1 MRTGAAPRHSSQAD
15 PLGVRE
21 DFPVTAEGIY
31 LDSAYI
37 TPPPASVVEAGARF
51 LKSKAR
57 KPISLGHMLARTN
70 EVRDKF
76 ARLVGVSS
84 EEIGF
89 LYATT
94 EGENVVAR
102 QIGFEHGDNVVVD
115 ELHYSTTYIL
125 YKHLE
130 ETNGI
135 ELRVAR
141 QRDGA
146 VPVSEFERLVDA
158 RTRLISV
165 AWVSHQNG
173 FRHDMKALGALA
185 HAHDAYLYTDAVQAV
200 GMFPVNLGETGI
212 DFLATGT
219 YKWLLAGYGLAP
231 FFVRR
236 ELLDRVRPDRVGA
249 LQVEE
254 ELGNYRYRLYKGARV
269 FEYATLAF
277 DAVYQLGAALDYLT
291 QVGLER
297 IGKHT
302 MALAQQ
308 LRSGLVERGFRV
320 LTPPNNDSSIVSFVH
335 GGDPETV
342 RGIME
347 QNEIQV
353 SFREDGT
360 QIRVGIALFNNAAEI
375 DRLLEVAERLG

>member
-1 MRTGAAPRHSSQAD
+1 MGVAPSHSSQAD

-21 DFPVTAEGIY
+21 DFPVTAESIY

-37 TPPPASVVEAGARF
+37 TPPPGLVVEAGARF

-57 KPISLGHMLARTN
+57 KPISLGEMLARTN

-76 ARLVGVSS
+76 VRLVSVSS
-84 EEIGF
+84 DEIGF

-94 EGENVVAR
+94 EGENIVAR
-102 QIGFEHGDNVVVD
+102 QIGLERGDNVVVD
-115 ELHYSTTYIL
+115 ELHYSTSYIL

-130 ETNGI
+130 ETLGI
-135 ELRVAR
+135 ELRIAR
-141 QRDGA
+141 QRGGA
-146 VPVSEFERLVDA
+146 VPNSEFKRLVDA

-173 FRHDMKALGALA
+173 FRHDMKGLGELA
-185 HAHDAYLYTDAVQAV
+185 HAHGAYLYTDAVQAV
-200 GMFPVNLGETGI
+200 GMFPTQLGETGI
-212 DFLATGT
+212 DFLASGT
-219 YKWLLAGYGLAP
+219 YKWLLAGYGVAP

-254 ELGNYRYRLYKGARV
+254 ELGDYRYRLYKGARA

-277 DAVYQLGAALDYLT
+277 DAVYQLGAALDYLAR
-291 QVGLER
+291 VGVER

-302 MALAQQ
+302 IALAQR
-308 LRSGLVERGFRV
+308 LRSALVERGLRV
-320 LTPPNNDSSIVSFVH
+320 LTPPHNASSIVSFVH
-335 GGDPETV
+335 GRDPDTV
-342 RGIME
+342 RAIME
-347 QNEIQV
+347 ENGIKV

-360 QIRVGIALFNNAAEI
+360 QIRAGIALFNNAADI
-375 DRLLEVAERLG
+375 DRLLEVTARLR